1 MALLTLQSSALVKS
15 EKRIFDEMREMQN
28 KGNIFTFFFEA
39 KVVIVVEKV
48 AFYMNKEFTTITEEC
63 TVIGVNMFV
72 ACGAGVS
79 WGA

>member
-1 MALLTLQSSALVKS
+1 MALLTLQSSALVKL
-15 EKRIFDEMREMQN
+15 EKGIFDEMQEMQ
-28 KGNIFTFFFEA
+28 KREYLHLLFEA

-72 ACGAGVS
+72 ACGAWVS